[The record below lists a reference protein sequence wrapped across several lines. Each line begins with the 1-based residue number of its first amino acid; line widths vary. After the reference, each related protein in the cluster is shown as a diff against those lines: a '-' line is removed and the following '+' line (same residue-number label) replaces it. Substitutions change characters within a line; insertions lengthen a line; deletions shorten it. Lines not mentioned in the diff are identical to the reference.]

1 MNNLKILKTSILSTA
16 LLSIVILIAMSFTMV
31 VLPLAYYPSIAKISN
46 EDVVGYSK
54 DIADYCVINFYGLDN
69 YQYHNLCK
77 TFDMENFAG
86 TVQYGNVELQT
97 PSSLVETDYKLT
109 FVSEK
114 MVNDLPSLGYNFS
127 KTKPTSY
134 KEAYAP
140 AIAKDKFEKD
150 KIYKISTFEGTYKY
164 EQTIK
169 ILGYTEK
176 KYYNF
181 FAGMT
186 QSFFEN
192 YDWDFLIYDD
202 IPPFAKIESGLM
214 ISDKTPEYY
223 KSLGAFAKT
232 AKQMNIDSKTSQ
244 VNDFFFYWCICA
256 IVLFIVV
263 VTANYYFAADKLI
276 KRSGVMYIY
285 GGKRSTI
292 IYIEILKLLMLFIVA
307 FSIATLTIGIV
318 ISETSYHDRITNE
331 YIASEL
337 VDWKTHFTCMGIM
350 FGVFIAS
357 ISLGLTKFAKFKP
370 LKAIS
375 NNNTEW

>member
-54 DIADYCVINFYGLDN
+54 DIADYCVINFYELDN
-69 YQYHNLCK
+69 YQYQNLCK

-86 TVQYGNVELQT
+86 TVQYGTVGLQT
-97 PSSLVETDYKLT
+97 PSSLVETDYELT

-150 KIYKISTFEGTYKY
+150 KIYKISTFEGNYKY
-164 EQTIK
+164 EQNIK

-181 FAGMT
+181 FAGIT
-186 QSFFEN
+186 SSFLKN
-192 YDWDFLIYDD
+192 YDWNFLIYDD

-214 ISDKTPEYY
+214 MSDKTPEYY

-263 VTANYYFAADKLI
+263 VTANYYFASDKLI

-375 NNNTEW
+375 NNNTE

>member
-1 MNNLKILKTSILSTA
+1 
-16 LLSIVILIAMSFTMV
+16 
-31 VLPLAYYPSIAKISN
+31 
-46 EDVVGYSK
+46 
-54 DIADYCVINFYGLDN
+54 
-69 YQYHNLCK
+69 
-77 TFDMENFAG
+77 
-86 TVQYGNVELQT
+86 
-97 PSSLVETDYKLT
+97 
-109 FVSEK
+109 
-114 MVNDLPSLGYNFS
+114 
-127 KTKPTSY
+127 
-134 KEAYAP
+134 
-140 AIAKDKFEKD
+140 
-150 KIYKISTFEGTYKY
+150 
-164 EQTIK
+164 
-169 ILGYTEK
+169 
-176 KYYNF
+176 
-181 FAGMT
+181 MT

-375 NNNTEW
+375 NNNTE